1 MTEPIPRYETRGTWP
16 GSVNVTAATPTRD
29 DLDAL
34 LSEMRRGLL
43 MVIKAIEKYQDG
55 KRGLQSGDNS

>member
-1 MTEPIPRYETRGTWP
+1 MTEPIPRYETNTSWP
-16 GSVNVTAATPTRD
+16 GSVKVTAATPTRD
-29 DLDAL
+29 ELDAL

-43 MVIKAIEKYQDG
+43 MVIKAIEKYRDG